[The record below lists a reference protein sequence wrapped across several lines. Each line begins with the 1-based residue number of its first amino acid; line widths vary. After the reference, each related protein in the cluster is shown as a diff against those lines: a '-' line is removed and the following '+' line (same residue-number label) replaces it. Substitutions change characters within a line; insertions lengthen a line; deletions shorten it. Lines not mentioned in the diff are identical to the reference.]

1 MGNAR
6 LVMLRGQWAAAG
18 RQERIELEEEQMERR
33 EVRTARER
41 GGEGMGEGRRTM
53 IIDKG
58 RGGAAIQTGRGEE
71 WRNRSQPSF
80 CTKLSCG

>member
-33 EVRTARER
+33 EVRTARNVVA
-41 GGEGMGEGRRTM
+41 
-53 IIDKG
+53 KG
-58 RGGAAIQTGRGEE
+58 WARGGA
-71 WRNRSQPSF
+71 P
-80 CTKLSCG
+80 